1 MSKHYLY
8 TFLNTT
14 QQNDFGSAQNGRKMY
29 TITNTWFITNDVM
42 YLNQCFLILWL
53 QNPFE
58 LQHTPRNPSQT
69 KFIHIKINR
78 IRHTFWNNTKQN
90 WTEPNKINNLK
101 LGIFLHVC
109 GVRDHNICMFSC
121 LQQSRHSE

>member
-8 TFLNTT
+8 TFLTLT

-29 TITNTWFITNDVM
+29 TITNTRFITNDVM

-53 QNPFE
+53 QNPFG
-58 LQHTPRNPSQT
+58 LQHTQRNPSQT

-78 IRHTFWNNTKQN
+78 TGHTFWNNAKQN
-90 WTEPNKINNLK
+90 RSKQNNLK
-101 LGIFLHVC
+101 LGIFLHS
-109 GVRDHNICMFSC
+109 MWS
-121 LQQSRHSE
+121 Q